1 MKENEQELKTYRE
14 AVYKIKNAILQ
25 SRFKSANL
33 TNIELLS
40 LYYSVGRFISD
51 NTRSGMWGT
60 GAIETISAQ
69 LQGEIPG
76 LHGFSPSNI
85 KNMRI
90 FFEEWSPQLELNRQS
105 TAEIADNTASV
116 KIRQST
122 SNLTDEK
129 NIALDRQLPTAE
141 LEEIK
146 ALAFCRVSFTHHREI
161 IRTCKTTDE
170 RWYYILRCA
179 NEFWSVSA
187 LKNHLRSNDYASFG
201 NIPNN
206 FSLTIPD
213 GQTALNAVRSFKD
226 EYLLDFIDIKDSDDY
241 KERDVE
247 NALVAEIKNFIMT
260 MGDGFCFIGNQYRLL
275 VDEEEF
281 FVDML
286 LFNRN
291 LDCLVALELKKDKFR
306 PSDLGQLSFYLS
318 ALDKYVKK
326 PNENKSIGILL
337 CEEMNRT
344 VVELAVQDYD
354 KPMGVATY
362 RLGTEIPE
370 PYTSLIPVID
380 GVQKILL
387 ENEN

>member
-1 MKENEQELKTYRE
+1 MKNNEHDLTTYRE
-14 AVYKIKNAILQ
+14 AVQKIKIAILE
-25 SRFKSANL
+25 SRFKTANL
-33 TNIELLS
+33 TNRELLS
-40 LYYSVGRFISD
+40 LYYNVGRFISA
-51 NTRSGMWGT
+51 NTRSDMWGT
-60 GAIETISAQ
+60 SAIDVISAQ

-76 LHGFSPSNI
+76 LHGFSPSNM

-90 FFEEWSPQLELNRQS
+90 FFEEWASQLEPNRQLTADS
-105 TAEIADNTASV
+105 TDKNEIALN
-116 KIRQST
+116 Q
-122 SNLTDEK
+122 
-129 NIALDRQLPTAE
+129 QLPTAD
-141 LEEIK
+141 LEELKIM
-146 ALAFCRVSFTHHREI
+146 AFCRVGFTHHREI
-161 IRTCKTTDE
+161 LRKCKTADE
-170 RWYYILRCA
+170 RWYYIIRCA

-187 LKNHLRSNDYASFG
+187 LKSHLRSNDYSSFG

-213 GQTALNAVRSFKD
+213 SQTAAMATRSFRD
-226 EYLLDFIDIKDSDDY
+226 EYLLDYINIKEPDDY
-241 KERDVE
+241 DERDVE
-247 NALVAEIKNFIMT
+247 NALVTEIKNFIMT

-306 PSDLGQLSFYLS
+306 PADLGQLSFYLS
-318 ALDKYVKK
+318 ALDKYVRK
-326 PNENKSIGILL
+326 PNENKTIGILL
-337 CEEMNRT
+337 CQEMNRT

-362 RLGTEIPE
+362 RLDTNIPE
-370 PYTSLIPVID
+370 PYSSLIPVID

-387 ENEN
+387 ESEKPD

>member
-1 MKENEQELKTYRE
+1 MNENKQELITYKE
-14 AVYKIKNAILQ
+14 AVQKIKNAILQ

-33 TNIELLS
+33 TNRELLS
-40 LYYSVGRFISD
+40 LYYSVGRYISA

-76 LHGFSPSNI
+76 LHGFSSSNI

-90 FFEEWSPQLELNRQS
+90 FFEEWSPLLESNRQL
-105 TAEIADNTASV
+105 TADLSDENNTA
-116 KIRQST
+116 I
-122 SNLTDEK
+122 
-129 NIALDRQLPTAE
+129 IRQLPTSE
-141 LEEIK
+141 LEEVK
-146 ALAFCRVSFTHHREI
+146 AMAFCRVSFTHHREI
-161 IRTCKTTDE
+161 IRTCKTADE

-179 NEFWSVSA
+179 NDFWSVTA
-187 LKNHLRSNDYASFG
+187 LKNHLHSDDYASFG

-213 GQTALNAVRSFKD
+213 GQTALTAVRSFKD
-226 EYLLDFIDIKDSDDY
+226 EYLLDFIDIKDTDDY
-241 KERDVE
+241 EERDVE
-247 NALVAEIKNFIMT
+247 NSLVAEIKKFIMT

-318 ALDKYVKK
+318 ALDKYVRK
-326 PNENKSIGILL
+326 PNENKTIGILL